1 MKVIYIGLSD
11 RIGPL
16 QLTLVKEYDATEYKE
31 WTDGTSNDL
40 YSLIDD
46 SNNRW
51 GCLKTNFITLEEHRE
66 QIINKILKWKQSLI
80 AVRTI
85 DFLVN

>member
-11 RIGPL
+11 RIGLLYSWPG
-16 QLTLVKEYDATEYKE
+16 KEYDVTEYKSRKKF
-31 WTDGTSNDL
+31 GTSNDL

-51 GCLKTNFITLEEHRE
+51 SCLKDKFHYIR
-66 QIINKILKWKQSLI
+66 
-80 AVRTI
+80 RT
-85 DFLVN
+85 

>member
-16 QLTLVKEYDATEYKE
+16 QLTFGKEYDVTEYKSRQKSLNCK
-31 WTDGTSNDL
+31 T

-51 GCLKTNFITLEEHRE
+51 VKDKFHYIR
-66 QIINKILKWKQSLI
+66 
-80 AVRTI
+80 RT
-85 DFLVN
+85 

>member
-16 QLTLVKEYDATEYKE
+16 QLTLKKNMMLLNTKQTEQF
-31 WTDGTSNDL
+31 GTSNDL

-51 GCLKTNFITLEEHRE
+51 LFKDKFHYIR
-66 QIINKILKWKQSLI
+66 
-80 AVRTI
+80 RT
-85 DFLVN
+85 

>member
-16 QLTLVKEYDATEYKE
+16 QLTFGKEYDVTEYKADAE
-31 WTDGTSNDL
+31 KFGTSNDL

-51 GCLKTNFITLEEHRE
+51 
-66 QIINKILKWKQSLI
+66 
-80 AVRTI
+80 V
-85 DFLVN
+85 V